1 MLRNPRPLNDY
12 LVYRGRPRPNL
23 PAQFGEGGFWQEP
36 RQLRIVKAAAP
47 DRLGDPA
54 LAVELVE
61 KGDDQHVAQPAD
73 LEELAR
79 LLLDA
84 PLAP

>member
-1 MLRNPRPLNDY
+1 
-12 LVYRGRPRPNL
+12 
-23 PAQFGEGGFWQEP
+23 
-36 RQLRIVKAAAP
+36 LRIVKAAAP